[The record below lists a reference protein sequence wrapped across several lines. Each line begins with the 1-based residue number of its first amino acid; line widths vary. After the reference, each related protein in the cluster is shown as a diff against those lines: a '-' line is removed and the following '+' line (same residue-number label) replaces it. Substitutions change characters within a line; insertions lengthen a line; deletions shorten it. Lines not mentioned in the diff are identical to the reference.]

1 MSALTPLVVPLTYP
15 QALILGLVEGITEFL
30 PVSSNAHM
38 LITAELMH
46 RASAAWPRDPGAAF
60 SAVVQLGPILAIIA
74 YFRHDLARFIA
85 SIIRSLRVGRMFP
98 KGDLDARLGWY
109 VVLGTLP
116 VIVLGLALHH
126 LIETKFRAMSIVAA
140 STVGFAF
147 VLLAAERVGRRTQ
160 TLEQL
165 TLAQAVRI
173 GLAQCV
179 ALIPGASRSGVTI
192 TMGLFEGLERD
203 AAARFSFLLSVPAIT
218 LAGVYELFKVVKEGG
233 LKHGAAA
240 IAGPYLISTILAGIV
255 AYLVIRWLLGYLRT
269 HTTMPFIIYR
279 VLVGIVLLYLAH
291 IGFFGV

>member
-1 MSALTPLVVPLTYP
+1 MPDLTPLVVPLTYP
-15 QALILGLVEGITEFL
+15 QAFILGLVEGITEFL

-38 LITAELMH
+38 LITSELMH
-46 RASAAWPRDPGAAF
+46 RASAAWPSDPGAAF

-85 SIIRSLRVGRMFP
+85 GIFRSLRVGRMFP
-98 KGDLDARLGWY
+98 KGDIDARLGWY
-109 VVLGTLP
+109 VILGTLP

-126 LIETKFRAMSIVAA
+126 LIETKFRSMTVVAA
-140 STVGFAF
+140 STVVFAF
-147 VLLAAERVGRRTQ
+147 VLLAAERVGRRNE

-165 TLAQAVRI
+165 TPIQAVRI

-218 LAGVYELFKVVKEGG
+218 LAGIYELFKVVKEGG

-240 IAGPYLISTILAGIV
+240 IAGPYLISTVLAGGV

-269 HTTMPFIIYR
+269 HTTMP
-279 VLVGIVLLYLAH
+279 
-291 IGFFGV
+291 